1 VRASA
6 ARTDEAAVPRGRD
19 TAAGGGRRP
28 RVWRAVRGG
37 ARRHSKR
44 VAGRARGGTRTRRR
58 DARAAGCARGGAR
71 ARRRDPRP
79 RDAAHGGLLASR
91 AGRERAVSPATTPP
105 SSAPSLRRPLSFTP
119 RRDGARRCS
128 RGMGGNEARRA
139 NARMRQRGNSETTAW
154 RDGWFATARNS
165 SATAARAAAVAEAPP
180 PSVSTDAGASPARYF
195 DQREAQSANGF
206 GQTCLP
212 PKP

>member
-1 VRASA
+1 
-6 ARTDEAAVPRGRD
+6 
-19 TAAGGGRRP
+19 
-28 RVWRAVRGG
+28 
-37 ARRHSKR
+37 
-44 VAGRARGGTRTRRR
+44 
-58 DARAAGCARGGAR
+58 
-71 ARRRDPRP
+71 
-79 RDAAHGGLLASR
+79 
-91 AGRERAVSPATTPP
+91 
-105 SSAPSLRRPLSFTP
+105 
-119 RRDGARRCS
+119 
-128 RGMGGNEARRA
+128 
-139 NARMRQRGNSETTAW
+139 MRQRGNSETTAW

>member
-1 VRASA
+1 
-6 ARTDEAAVPRGRD
+6 
-19 TAAGGGRRP
+19 
-28 RVWRAVRGG
+28 
-37 ARRHSKR
+37 
-44 VAGRARGGTRTRRR
+44 
-58 DARAAGCARGGAR
+58 
-71 ARRRDPRP
+71 
-79 RDAAHGGLLASR
+79 
-91 AGRERAVSPATTPP
+91 
-105 SSAPSLRRPLSFTP
+105 
-119 RRDGARRCS
+119 
-128 RGMGGNEARRA
+128 MGGNEARRA